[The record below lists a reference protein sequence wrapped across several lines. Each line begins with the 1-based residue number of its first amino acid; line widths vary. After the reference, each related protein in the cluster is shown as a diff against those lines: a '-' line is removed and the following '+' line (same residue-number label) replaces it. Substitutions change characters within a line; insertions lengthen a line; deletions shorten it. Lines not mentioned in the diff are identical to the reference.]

1 MKVNQETYSDNW
13 DTIFKSKNTFDHLMI
28 DKILTN
34 EVNNSVPEKK
44 VAVLLS
50 GGVDSISVAFAA
62 ERLGKKI
69 TAYSFRLEDEPSYDY
84 NKAKD
89 IASN

>member
-50 GGVDSISVAFAA
+50 GVLILSLLLLQQKDL
-62 ERLGKKI
+62 EKK
-69 TAYSFRLEDEPSYDY
+69 
-84 NKAKD
+84 
-89 IASN
+89 